1 MKTYTDDLRYVWNK
15 PNSTVARII
24 IINVV
29 VFVLVNLVKLFS
41 PQTGALVV
49 EYLGVPSEALT
60 FITRPWTLI
69 TYFFTH
75 EGFFHILM
83 NMLMLYW
90 FGAVVQEF
98 LNSRKVT
105 ALYVLGGL
113 AGGLG
118 YLLTSNLIP
127 FFAAN
132 NGNLMIGASAGVFA
146 VVAGAATI
154 APDYRFNLLF
164 LGPVKIK
171 WVALALIV
179 LALFGLRG
187 ANTGGEVAHL
197 SGAAIGFLFITQLR
211 KGVDISSPFM
221 RAMDWVQG
229 VFRSGSK
236 MKVSYKRQSSAARSK
251 VKRATTADYAGKPNQ
266 QVIDTILDKISQSGY
281 DKLTTEEKQ
290 ILFHASQQ
298 TQRSS

>member
-15 PNSTVARII
+15 PNSVVTRII
-24 IINVV
+24 IINVAV
-29 VFVLVNLVKLFS
+29 WVFLNLINLFS
-41 PQTGALVV
+41 PVTEDLVLSFLGIPKDALI
-49 EYLGVPSEALT
+49 
-60 FITRPWTLI
+60 FITRPWTII

-75 EGFFHILM
+75 EGLWHILM

-105 ALYVLGGL
+105 ALFILGGL
-113 AGGLG
+113 AGGLL
-118 YLLTSNLIP
+118 YLISSNLVP
-127 FFAAN
+127 FFIER
-132 NGNLMIGASAGVFA
+132 NGSPLIGASGGVLA
-146 VVAGAATI
+146 VVVGAATI
-154 APDYRFNLLF
+154 APDYRFNLLL

-171 WVALALIV
+171 WVALALFM
-179 LALFGLRG
+179 LSFFGLRG
-187 ANTGGEVAHL
+187 GNAGGEVAHIG
-197 SGAAIGFLFITQLR
+197 GAAIGFLFITQLR

-251 VKRATTADYAGKPNQ
+251 VKKAATTSYEGKPNQ